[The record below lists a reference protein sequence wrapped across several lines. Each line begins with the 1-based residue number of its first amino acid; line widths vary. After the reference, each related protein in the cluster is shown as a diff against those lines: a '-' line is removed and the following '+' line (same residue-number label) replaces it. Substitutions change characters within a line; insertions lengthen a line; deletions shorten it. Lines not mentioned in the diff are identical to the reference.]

1 MCASATTWLYMHHV
15 LSSWLKAKDKQ
26 GLMLKAQM
34 GDLYAPWVGSRELLL
49 HRRNPYGKEVSDEIQ
64 TVFYGRPIRQTYD
77 HPGIINEQRFAY
89 PVYVAFL
96 LAPTVFADFA
106 HVQRWAPVVEALL
119 IAISVFLCLDILRW
133 LSWKGVAALILFTL
147 SSPQIVQGLRLEQ
160 LAVVVG
166 CLLIASTWAVH
177 KGHLVTAGVL
187 LAFATIKPQM
197 ALLPLV
203 WFVVWAVAAWRLRW
217 RLLLSVS
224 ATAIALIGTGEL
236 LLPGWLG
243 YFVAGLAAYRKYFPT
258 TSVLRLLLGDVFG
271 IAVSVVIVIWL
282 LAFGWAHRKVDGDSM
297 QFVRV
302 LAVFLMATVV
312 TFPLFAPFNQVLLI
326 LPAFYALHEWQ
337 SLWSIA
343 KGLFVATVFWPWITA
358 IILLL
363 ARPPLNPASDL
374 PLIPAVAEPLVPL
387 LLPLLILT
395 RRELPDVSVHGK
407 TV

>member
-1 MCASATTWLYMHHV
+1 MHHV
-15 LSSWLKAKDKQ
+15 LSPWLKAKDKQ
-26 GLMLKAQM
+26 ELVLKAQM

-49 HRRNPYGKEVSDEIQ
+49 HRRNPYGQDVSDEIQ

-106 HVQRWAPVVEALL
+106 EVQRWAPVVEALL
-119 IAISVFLCLDILRW
+119 IAISVFLCLDILHW
-133 LSWKGVAALILFTL
+133 QSWKRIVALILFTL

-166 CLLIASTWAVH
+166 CLLIAGAWAVH
-177 KGHLVTAGVL
+177 KGHLMTAGVL
-187 LAFATIKPQM
+187 LTLATIKPQM

-203 WFVVWAVAAWRLRW
+203 WFVVWAVGAWRLRW
-217 RLLLSVS
+217 RLLLSLS
-224 ATAIALIGTGEL
+224 ATAIALIGIGEL

-271 IAVSVVIVIWL
+271 ITVSVVIVIWL
-282 LAFGWAHRKVDGDSM
+282 LAFGWAHRKVDGDSL
-297 QFVRV
+297 QFARV
-302 LAVFLMATVV
+302 LAVFLMMAVV

-326 LPAFYALHEWQ
+326 LPALYALHEWQ

-343 KGLFVATVFWPWITA
+343 RGLFVATVFWPWITA

-363 ARPPLNPASDL
+363 ARPPLNPSSEL
-374 PLIPAVAEPLVPL
+374 PLLPALAEPLVPL

-395 RRELPDVSVHGK
+395 RRELNDGSVQSK